1 VVTQTTEGTQEGTA
15 VSQTDLR
22 PVTGER
28 VRAGEPLHH
37 EIVEFL
43 EDEATLLDHSR
54 LLDWLQLL
62 APDLV
67 YRMPVRVTRMR
78 DDVESEFSDGM
89 FHFDENATTI
99 FVKVTR
105 MATTAS
111 PWAENPVS
119 RTRRFITNVRVHRTD
134 KDNEFAVTSSIL
146 LVRSRYDEDKLGL
159 LSAERNDIIRRTD
172 DGLRLVSR
180 DILAD
185 QATLGLANL
194 AVFL

>member
-1 VVTQTTEGTQEGTA
+1 VVTQTTQEAQEGTA
-15 VSQTDLR
+15 VSQTDIR
-22 PVTGER
+22 PATGER
-28 VRAGEPLHH
+28 VRAGESLHH

-43 EDEATLLDHSR
+43 EDEASLLDNSR

-78 DDVESEFSDGM
+78 DDVDSEFSDGM
-89 FHFDENATTI
+89 FHFDENATTM

-134 KDNEFAVTSSIL
+134 KDDEFAVTSSIL
-146 LVRSRYDEDKLGL
+146 LVRSRYDEEKLGL
-159 LSAERNDIIRRTD
+159 LTAERRDLIRRTD
-172 DGLRLVSR
+172 EGFRVARR
-180 DILAD
+180 DIYAD

>member
-1 VVTQTTEGTQEGTA
+1 VTQTADETQEGTT
-15 VSQTDLR
+15 VSQTHVG
-22 PVTGER
+22 PTTGER
-28 VRAGEPLHH
+28 VRAGDPLHH

-54 LLDWLQLL
+54 LLDWLQVL
-62 APDLV
+62 APDLS
-67 YRMPVRVTRMR
+67 YRMPVRITRMR
-78 DDVESEFSDGM
+78 DDTESEFSEGM
-89 FHFDENATTI
+89 FHFDENATTM

-119 RTRRFITNVRVHRTD
+119 RTRRFITNVRVHRTAD
-134 KDNEFAVTSSIL
+134 DNEFAVTSSIL
-146 LVRSRYDEDKLGL
+146 LVRSRYDEDRLGL
-159 LSAERNDIIRRTD
+159 LTAEREDLVRRTD
-172 DGLRLVSR
+172 EGFRLARR
-180 DILAD
+180 DIYAD

>member
-1 VVTQTTEGTQEGTA
+1 MTQTDVRTPTA
-15 VSQTDLR
+15 PRV
-22 PVTGER
+22 PVGD
-28 VRAGEPLHH
+28 PLHW
-37 EIVEFL
+37 ELVEFL

-62 APDLV
+62 APDLL

-78 DDVESEFSDGM
+78 DDRSGEEFSSGM
-89 FHFDENATTI
+89 FHFDENATTM

-105 MATTAS
+105 MATTPS

-119 RTRRFITNVRVHRTD
+119 RTRRFITNVKVHRTD
-134 KDNEFAVTSSIL
+134 NADEFAVTSSIL
-146 LVRSRYDEDKLGL
+146 LVRSRYDEETLGL
-159 LSAERNDIIRRTD
+159 LSAERNDLIRRTD
-172 DGLRLVSR
+172 EGFRVAR
-180 DILAD
+180 RMILAD

>member
-1 VVTQTTEGTQEGTA
+1 
-15 VSQTDLR
+15 
-22 PVTGER
+22 
-28 VRAGEPLHH
+28 
-37 EIVEFL
+37 
-43 EDEATLLDHSR
+43 
-54 LLDWLQLL
+54 
-62 APDLV
+62 
-67 YRMPVRVTRMR
+67 
-78 DDVESEFSDGM
+78 
-89 FHFDENATTI
+89 
-99 FVKVTR
+99 

-134 KDNEFAVTSSIL
+134 KDDEFAVTSSIL

-159 LSAERNDIIRRTD
+159 LSAERNDVIRRTD
-172 DGLRLVSR
+172 DGFRLVSR

>member
-1 VVTQTTEGTQEGTA
+1 M
-15 VSQTDLR
+15 QTDLR
-22 PVTGER
+22 PATER
-28 VRAGEPLHH
+28 VRVGEPLHF

-43 EDEATLLDHSR
+43 EDEAALLDHAR
-54 LLDWLQLL
+54 LLDWLGLL

-78 DDVESEFSDGM
+78 DDPDEEFSSGM
-89 FHFDENATTI
+89 FHFDENATTM

-134 KDNEFAVTSSIL
+134 VDDEYKVTSSIL
-146 LVRSRYDEDKLGL
+146 LVRSRYDEEKLGL
-159 LSAERNDIIRRTD
+159 LSAERIDVIRRTD
-172 DGLRLVSR
+172 EGFRLVRR